1 MTAVGDRVNERL
13 GVVGERLNATTG
25 GQSLCRLDGH
35 MASAKELEGR
45 MAVLLEARRALR
57 SDPEADLGPI
67 ADRWRSDLGAR
78 KGQGASPAWISYLQ
92 GGASELELLTDP
104 GTDAR

>member
-1 MTAVGDRVNERL
+1 MTAVGARVDERL

-45 MAVLLEARRALR
+45 MAALLEARRAVR
-57 SDPEADLGPI
+57 ADPEADLGSI
-67 ADRWRSDLGAR
+67 ATRWRADLGAR
-78 KGQGASPAWISYLQ
+78 QGQSASAAWISYLQ
-92 GGASELELLTDP
+92 GGVSELELLMNP
-104 GTDAR
+104 GDAR